1 MKSFSNIINV
11 NHVFEIYNNKA
22 EKTNNFD
29 KYNNE
34 YANTQKLI
42 NQKKESI
49 QLVLKEK
56 KFKTLK
62 IKLDKIKKDI

>member
-1 MKSFSNIINV
+1 MG
-11 NHVFEIYNNKA
+11 IYSMFGRNREA

-29 KYNNE
+29 KYNQK
-34 YANTQKLI
+34 YQATQKFV
-42 NQKKESI
+42 NQKKEST
-49 QLVLKEK
+49 QLVLKQK